1 MEYSLELTP
10 AASQYL
16 AKLTPS
22 SLQRITTKLE
32 WYAMHSE
39 EYTPEPLTGKFNGLY
54 RFRIGDYRLIYM
66 LDKPNKRIVIL
77 SAGHRS
83 DIYKS
88 R

>member
-1 MEYSLELTP
+1 MEYSLELAP

-16 AKLTPS
+16 AKLAPS
-22 SLQRITTKLE
+22 SLQRITTKLG